1 MSKMAAPTAT
11 LPPQLAGKF
20 KGSFAYNTIKDKL
33 PVILNRV
40 INNLEQ
46 HKNEFFEEHGE
57 KGIEAQRKVIVLLT
71 KLRDELQADKPLTAL
86 NDSLPD
92 TTLWNQCL
100 EYHQKLS
107 DGPPSWFQSPWLY
120 TECYMYR
127 RIHEA
132 LAQNTYLQE
141 LLKNIKGLDEKS
153 LKEEFLKLLQGAHN
167 YFLSDV
173 PVTREQLCHYRNA
186 AETARSELAALLVKY
201 ECSQAEL
208 QDLKSKIASKEVSVQ
223 ELKADVESYKEN
235 DARQSSLLLSMQSRL
250 QEIEKESGT
259 IAFSKKQTD
268 LKAQA
273 ILQEN
278 LELKEKTNELESQV
292 RTYLNESNESKT
304 QASKASRV
312 HNEFIAH
319 LCHFFDMSI
328 VEKEEPREML
338 LSKISD
344 MHEENK
350 VLKRQIATLQETT
363 NVHDMESKANRETIM
378 RLVSELSKEQR
389 QAASCCQDMEKLS
402 NDLSSTTAAKQSLER
417 EIRTLQ
423 ERLAASQRAWEVSQ
437 EEMSHLK
444 KCCHEKEE
452 NLKTSV
458 EEVRAEKSLH
468 DAFKEQIITLLGSSC
483 FIASRSEEDIVEKI
497 REMIRMEE
505 SKKTMVSQLENQIAK
520 LTEALETQAVS
531 HQEVL
536 QRTKKAENKSETLH
550 NQLMCLEAE
559 LVSGDVI
566 RDALKLEKQKYFK
579 FLDQLS
585 EKMNLD
591 RMAADIGF
599 DMRLD
604 AVLARVDQLIKL
616 EGDTLTENKIMARN
630 LQRKLRT
637 QKEQLDSK
645 ELHMKLLRQKIAQL
659 EEEKQVR
666 TALAVERDDANLMVR
681 KLQKK
686 VDRLQN
692 ELVLARETNTDLKA
706 KLADTNELKIRT
718 LEQDRTIEDLSKSQ
732 EKLERMKAKAEKQLT
747 SVKSELHDVEREAKD
762 DKEKARSRLESV
774 TSELGTLKST
784 LQAVMKREK
793 QLADFR
799 EVVSRMLGLNIA
811 TIALPDYEIITR
823 LEGLIHSHPHH
834 FVPCVCFKDMSVRKD
849 GSLQLLH

>member
-20 KGSFAYNTIKDKL
+20 KGSFAYNTIKDRL
-33 PVILNRV
+33 PLILTKVIDTLHR
-40 INNLEQ
+40 
-46 HKNEFFEEHGE
+46 HRNEFFEEHGE
-57 KGIEAQRKVIVLLT
+57 KGIESEKKAIAYLSR
-71 KLRDELQADKPLTAL
+71 LRNELQTDKPLIAL
-86 NDSLPD
+86 TDNLPD
-92 TTLWNQCL
+92 STLWNQCL
-100 EYHQKLS
+100 EYHQSLS
-107 DGPPSWFQSPWLY
+107 DEPPSWFQSPWLY

-132 LAQNTYLQE
+132 LAQNPLISDFDVFKEEKVHNFFESQQAIILMSTYLQDILKNVE
-141 LLKNIKGLDEKS
+141 KLDENLLKK
-153 LKEEFLKLLQGAHN
+153 EFLKLLQGAHN

-201 ECSQAEL
+201 ECSQAE
-208 QDLKSKIASKEVSVQ
+208 
-223 ELKADVESYKEN
+223 
-235 DARQSSLLLSMQSRL
+235 
-250 QEIEKESGT
+250 
-259 IAFSKKQTD
+259 
-268 LKAQA
+268 
-273 ILQEN
+273 
-278 LELKEKTNELESQV
+278 
-292 RTYLNESNESKT
+292 
-304 QASKASRV
+304 
-312 HNEFIAH
+312 
-319 LCHFFDMSI
+319 
-328 VEKEEPREML
+328 
-338 LSKISD
+338 ISD

-363 NVHDMESKANRETIM
+363 SVHDMESKANRETIM

-402 NDLSSTTAAKQSLER
+402 NDLSSTTAAKQNLER

-423 ERLAASQRAWEVSQ
+423 ERLAASQRAWEVLQ

-444 KCCHEKEE
+444 KRCHEKEE
-452 NLKTSV
+452 NLKASM
-458 EEVRAEKSLH
+458 EEVRAEKRLH

-483 FIASRSEEDIVEKI
+483 IIASRSEEDIVEKI
-497 REMIRMEE
+497 REMVRKEE
-505 SKKTMVSQLENQIAK
+505 SKKTMVSQLESQIAK

-536 QRTKKAENKSETLH
+536 QRTRKAENKSETLH
-550 NQLMCLEAE
+550 DQLMCLEAE

-566 RDALKLEKQKYFK
+566 RDALKLEKQKYLK

-604 AVLARVDQLIKL
+604 AVLARADQLIKL
-616 EGDTLTENKIMARN
+616 EGDTLTENKILARN

-692 ELVLARETNTDLKA
+692 ELALARETNTDLKA

-732 EKLERMKAKAEKQLT
+732 EKLEKMKAKAEKQLT
-747 SVKSELHDVEREAKD
+747 SVKSELHDVEREAKE
-762 DKEKARSRLESV
+762 DKEKAKSRLESV

-834 FVPCVCFKDMSVRKD
+834 FVPCVCFKDMSVRQD

>member
-20 KGSFAYNTIKDKL
+20 KGSFAYNTIKDRL
-33 PVILNRV
+33 PLILTKVIDTLHR
-40 INNLEQ
+40 
-46 HKNEFFEEHGE
+46 HRNEFFEEHGE
-57 KGIEAQRKVIVLLT
+57 KGIESEKKAIAYLSR
-71 KLRDELQADKPLTAL
+71 LRNELQTDKPLIAL
-86 NDSLPD
+86 TDNLPD
-92 TTLWNQCL
+92 STLWNQCL
-100 EYHQKLS
+100 EYHQSLS
-107 DGPPSWFQSPWLY
+107 DEPPSWFQSPWLY

-132 LAQNTYLQE
+132 LAQNPLISDFDVFKEEKVHNFFESQQAIILMSTYLQDILKNVE
-141 LLKNIKGLDEKS
+141 KLDENLLK
-153 LKEEFLKLLQGAHN
+153 KEFFKLLQGAHN

-278 LELKEKTNELESQV
+278 LELKEKTSELESKV
-292 RTYLNESNESKT
+292 RTYLNESEESKT

-328 VEKEEPREML
+328 IEKEEPQEML

-363 NVHDMESKANRETIM
+363 SVHDMESKANRETIM

-402 NDLSSTTAAKQSLER
+402 N
-417 EIRTLQ
+417 
-423 ERLAASQRAWEVSQ
+423 
-437 EEMSHLK
+437 
-444 KCCHEKEE
+444 
-452 NLKTSV
+452 
-458 EEVRAEKSLH
+458 
-468 DAFKEQIITLLGSSC
+468 
-483 FIASRSEEDIVEKI
+483 
-497 REMIRMEE
+497 
-505 SKKTMVSQLENQIAK
+505 MVSQLESQIAK

-536 QRTKKAENKSETLH
+536 QRTRKAENKSETLRD
-550 NQLMCLEAE
+550 QLMCLEAE

-566 RDALKLEKQKYFK
+566 RDALKLEKQKYLK

-604 AVLARVDQLIKL
+604 AVLARADQLIKL
-616 EGDTLTENKIMARN
+616 EGDTLTENKILARN

-692 ELVLARETNTDLKA
+692 ELALARETNTDLKA

-732 EKLERMKAKAEKQLT
+732 EKLEKMKAKAEKQLT
-747 SVKSELHDVEREAKD
+747 SVKSELHDVEREAKE
-762 DKEKARSRLESV
+762 DKEKAKSRLESV

-834 FVPCVCFKDMSVRKD
+834 FVPCVCFKDMSVRQD

>member
-20 KGSFAYNTIKDKL
+20 KGSFAYNTIKDRL
-33 PVILNRV
+33 PLILTKVIDTLHR
-40 INNLEQ
+40 
-46 HKNEFFEEHGE
+46 HRNEFFEEHGE
-57 KGIEAQRKVIVLLT
+57 KGIESEKKAIAYLSR
-71 KLRDELQADKPLTAL
+71 LRNELQTDKPLIAL
-86 NDSLPD
+86 TDNLPD
-92 TTLWNQCL
+92 STLWNQCL
-100 EYHQKLS
+100 EYHQSLS
-107 DGPPSWFQSPWLY
+107 DEPPSWFQSPWLY

-132 LAQNTYLQE
+132 LAQNPLISDFDVFKEEKVHNFFESQQAIILMSTYLQDILKNVE
-141 LLKNIKGLDEKS
+141 KLDENLLKK
-153 LKEEFLKLLQGAHN
+153 EFLKLLQGAHN

-223 ELKADVESYKEN
+223 ELKADVESYKQN

-259 IAFSKKQTD
+259 IAFSKKQAD

-278 LELKEKTNELESQV
+278 LELKEKTSELESKV
-292 RTYLNESNESKT
+292 RTYLNESEESKT

-328 VEKEEPREML
+328 IEKEEPQEML

-363 NVHDMESKANRETIM
+363 SVHDMESKANRETIM

-402 NDLSSTTAAKQSLER
+402 NDLSSTTAAKQNLER

-423 ERLAASQRAWEVSQ
+423 ERLAASQRAWEVLQ

-444 KCCHEKEE
+444 KRCHEKEE
-452 NLKTSV
+452 NLKASM
-458 EEVRAEKSLH
+458 EEVRAEKRLH

-483 FIASRSEEDIVEKI
+483 IIASRSEEDIVEKI
-497 REMIRMEE
+497 REMVRKEE
-505 SKKTMVSQLENQIAK
+505 SKKTMVSQLESQIAK

-536 QRTKKAENKSETLH
+536 QRTRKAENKSETLH
-550 NQLMCLEAE
+550 DQLMCLEAE

-566 RDALKLEKQKYFK
+566 RDALKLEKQKYLK

-604 AVLARVDQLIKL
+604 AVLARADQLIKL
-616 EGDTLTENKIMARN
+616 EGDTLTENKILARN

-686 VDRLQN
+686 
-692 ELVLARETNTDLKA
+692 
-706 KLADTNELKIRT
+706 IRT

-732 EKLERMKAKAEKQLT
+732 EKLEKMKAKAEKQLT
-747 SVKSELHDVEREAKD
+747 SVKSELHDVEREAKE
-762 DKEKARSRLESV
+762 DKEKAKSRLESV

-834 FVPCVCFKDMSVRKD
+834 FVPCVCFKDMSVRQD

>member
-20 KGSFAYNTIKDKL
+20 KGSFAYNTIKDRL
-33 PVILNRV
+33 PLILTKVIDTLHR
-40 INNLEQ
+40 
-46 HKNEFFEEHGE
+46 HRNEFFEEHGE
-57 KGIEAQRKVIVLLT
+57 KGIESEKKAIAYLSR
-71 KLRDELQADKPLTAL
+71 LRNELQTDKPLIAL
-86 NDSLPD
+86 TDNLPD
-92 TTLWNQCL
+92 STLWNQCL
-100 EYHQKLS
+100 EYHQSLS
-107 DGPPSWFQSPWLY
+107 DEPPSWFQSPWLY

-132 LAQNTYLQE
+132 LAQNPLISDFDVFKEEKVHNFFESQQAIILMSTYLQDILKNVE
-141 LLKNIKGLDEKS
+141 KLDENLLK
-153 LKEEFLKLLQGAHN
+153 KEFFKLLQGAHN

-278 LELKEKTNELESQV
+278 LELKEKTSELESKV
-292 RTYLNESNESKT
+292 RTYLNESEESKT

-328 VEKEEPREML
+328 IEKEEPQEML

-363 NVHDMESKANRETIM
+363 SVHDMESKANRETIM

-402 NDLSSTTAAKQSLER
+402 NDLSSTTAAKQNLER

-437 EEMSHLK
+437 EEVSHLK

-452 NLKTSV
+452 NLKASM
-458 EEVRAEKSLH
+458 EEVRAEKRLH
-468 DAFKEQIITLLGSSC
+468 DAFKEQITTLLGSSC
-483 FIASRSEEDIVEKI
+483 ITASRSEEDIVEKN
-497 REMIRMEE
+497 REMVRMEE
-505 SKKTMVSQLENQIAK
+505 SKKTMVSQLESQIAK

-536 QRTKKAENKSETLH
+536 QRTRKAENKSETLRD
-550 NQLMCLEAE
+550 QLMCLEAE

-566 RDALKLEKQKYFK
+566 RDALKLEKQKYLK

-604 AVLARVDQLIKL
+604 AVLARADQLIKL
-616 EGDTLTENKIMARN
+616 EGDTLTENKILARN

-686 VDRLQN
+686 
-692 ELVLARETNTDLKA
+692 
-706 KLADTNELKIRT
+706 IRT

-732 EKLERMKAKAEKQLT
+732 EKLEKMKAKAEKQLT
-747 SVKSELHDVEREAKD
+747 SVKSELHDVEREAKE
-762 DKEKARSRLESV
+762 DKEKAKSRLESV

-834 FVPCVCFKDMSVRKD
+834 FVPCVCFKDMSVRQD

>member
-20 KGSFAYNTIKDKL
+20 KGSFAYNTIKDRL
-33 PVILNRV
+33 PLILTKVIDTLHR
-40 INNLEQ
+40 
-46 HKNEFFEEHGE
+46 HRNEFFEEHGE
-57 KGIEAQRKVIVLLT
+57 KGIESEKKAIAYLSR
-71 KLRDELQADKPLTAL
+71 LRNELQTDKPLIAL
-86 NDSLPD
+86 TDNLPD
-92 TTLWNQCL
+92 STLWNQCL
-100 EYHQKLS
+100 EYHQSLS
-107 DGPPSWFQSPWLY
+107 DEPPSWFQSPWLY

-132 LAQNTYLQE
+132 LAQNPLISDFDVFKEEKVHNFFESQQAIILMSTYLQDILKNVE
-141 LLKNIKGLDEKS
+141 KLDENLLKK
-153 LKEEFLKLLQGAHN
+153 EFLKLLQGAHN

-223 ELKADVESYKEN
+223 ELKADVESYKQN

-259 IAFSKKQTD
+259 IAFSKKQAD

-278 LELKEKTNELESQV
+278 LELKEKTSELESKV
-292 RTYLNESNESKT
+292 RTYLNESEESKT

-328 VEKEEPREML
+328 IEKEEPQEML

-363 NVHDMESKANRETIM
+363 SVHDMESKANRETIM

-402 NDLSSTTAAKQSLER
+402 N
-417 EIRTLQ
+417 
-423 ERLAASQRAWEVSQ
+423 
-437 EEMSHLK
+437 
-444 KCCHEKEE
+444 
-452 NLKTSV
+452 
-458 EEVRAEKSLH
+458 
-468 DAFKEQIITLLGSSC
+468 
-483 FIASRSEEDIVEKI
+483 
-497 REMIRMEE
+497 
-505 SKKTMVSQLENQIAK
+505 MVSQLESQIAK

-536 QRTKKAENKSETLH
+536 QRTRKAENKSETLH
-550 NQLMCLEAE
+550 DQLMCLEAE

-566 RDALKLEKQKYFK
+566 RDALKLEKQKYLK

-604 AVLARVDQLIKL
+604 AVLARADQLIKL
-616 EGDTLTENKIMARN
+616 EGDTLTENKILARN

-692 ELVLARETNTDLKA
+692 ELALARETNTDLKA

-732 EKLERMKAKAEKQLT
+732 EKLEKMKAKAEKQLT
-747 SVKSELHDVEREAKD
+747 SVKSELHDVEREAKE
-762 DKEKARSRLESV
+762 DKEKAKSRLESV

-834 FVPCVCFKDMSVRKD
+834 FVPCVCFKDMSVRQD